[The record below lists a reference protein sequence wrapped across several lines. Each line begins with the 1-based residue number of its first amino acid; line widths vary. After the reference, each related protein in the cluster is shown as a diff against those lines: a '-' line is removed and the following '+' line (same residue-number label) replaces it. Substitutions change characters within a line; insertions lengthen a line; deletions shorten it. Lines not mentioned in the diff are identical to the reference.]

1 MVPSF
6 KGSLCLCP
14 HGEGVIDM
22 SRKSKKGF
30 KKLENHE
37 LVSFQQGDSESESEL
52 LDLAAEGEP
61 AGRSRYNR
69 KSVLFCAHVCAIRE
83 IIVVR

>member
-14 HGEGVIDM
+14 HGERVIDM

-37 LVSFQQGDSESESEL
+37 LVSFQEGDSESESEL
-52 LDLAAEGEP
+52 LDLATEEEP

-69 KSVLFCAHVCAIRE
+69 KL
-83 IIVVR
+83 

>member
-1 MVPSF
+1 
-6 KGSLCLCP
+6 
-14 HGEGVIDM
+14 M

-37 LVSFQQGDSESESEL
+37 LVSFQEGDSESESEL
-52 LDLAAEGEP
+52 LDLATEGEP

-69 KSVLFCAHVCAIRE
+69 KL
-83 IIVVR
+83 

>member
-14 HGEGVIDM
+14 HGEGVADM

-37 LVSFQQGDSESESEL
+37 LVSFQQGDSGSESEL
-52 LDLAAEGEP
+52 LDLSTEAEP
-61 AGRSRYNR
+61 TGRVRY
-69 KSVLFCAHVCAIRE
+69 
-83 IIVVR
+83 